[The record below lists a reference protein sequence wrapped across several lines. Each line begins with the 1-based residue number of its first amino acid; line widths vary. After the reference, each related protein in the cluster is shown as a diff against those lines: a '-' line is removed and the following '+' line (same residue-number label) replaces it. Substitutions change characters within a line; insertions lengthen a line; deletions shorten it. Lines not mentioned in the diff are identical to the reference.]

1 MNASRQELL
10 QGVCRHWPPG
20 MNRIKNTCMQF
31 CSAASLASWLNRTFG
46 RDQPAWMGIWSP
58 GPIAQAS
65 AAAVLPGHRY
75 WRTGASPRTGNHSA
89 ICSDGEDRG
98 ATTSPPRW
106 VEAPPPPLEVGRPA
120 AGCRCRGCPMPNCRF
135 TVEEGAPW
143 IPWEWRAP
151 PAGEGSDRH
160 AVAVSG
166 VVERLQQRI
175 SKACF
180 SGQIGRR
187 TKQVFSWPVEGK
199 RKIWGL
205 NQRMHALVRRGPPE
219 SKPIPIL

>member
-1 MNASRQELL
+1 MVTR
-10 QGVCRHWPPG
+10 PD
-20 MNRIKNTCMQF
+20 
-31 CSAASLASWLNRTFG
+31 RTSVG
-46 RDQPAWMGIWSP
+46 S
-58 GPIAQAS
+58 
-65 AAAVLPGHRY
+65 
-75 WRTGASPRTGNHSA
+75 
-89 ICSDGEDRG
+89 RG
-98 ATTSPPRW
+98 ATWTSLLEDWGITTDGKSQRNIQRRRRSRSNDIAAEMSGGAADEM

-120 AGCRCRGCPMPNCRF
+120 AGCRGCPMPNCRF

-187 TKQVFSWPVEGK
+187 TKLVFSWPVEGK